1 MLSGK
6 ISHYTFYN
14 LQAPF
19 VFKFK
24 LPIESICNS
33 NWPYLTE
40 NKVSTIQYVQ
50 FMKRTKENLVFEHVH
65 LIQKRATKRQ
75 LFFSNF
81 FLLFNEQIRHNSPVV
96 ATPPR
101 ELDLNKREFSLSESV
116 YKQVSDFLGKCF
128 FAKWIFKDVL
138 YVKIVCK
145 IKPPFHC
152 AHTLPMSDHNLNKLD
167 YLPPG
172 DASIVYRF
180 SG

>member
-1 MLSGK
+1 M
-6 ISHYTFYN
+6 
-14 LQAPF
+14 
-19 VFKFK
+19 
-24 LPIESICNS
+24 
-33 NWPYLTE
+33 
-40 NKVSTIQYVQ
+40 
-50 FMKRTKENLVFEHVH
+50 VFEHVH

-75 LFFSNF
+75 LFFSIF
-81 FLLFNEQIRHNSPVV
+81 FLLFNEQIRHKSPVV

-138 YVKIVCK
+138 YVKILCK
-145 IKPPFHC
+145 IHVKPPFHC
-152 AHTLPMSDHNLNKLD
+152 AHTLPMSDHDLNKLD